1 MTTTG
6 LIGDIGATNARFA
19 LAHAGGISDELV
31 LKCGDY
37 PGLLDAARDYLARVA
52 PPSPPRAAAVAIA
65 GPVTGDWFEMTN
77 HPWHFSQEE
86 TRKALGLDVFH
97 LMNDFKA
104 VALSVPHLRD
114 ADLHRIG
121 GGAARPGGPIGIVG
135 PGTGLGVASLVWDGR
150 KYVAVPGEGG
160 HVTMPART
168 LREFDLFRVLIDQ
181 KYSHISAERVCSGKG
196 LVNVY
201 NALRI
206 LDGRADLP
214 DRTPEDIGAAAI
226 DGSCALSAEAKQLMT
241 SFLGRV
247 AGNLALTLG
256 THGGIYIA
264 GGIVGRWG
272 ADFDEELFRGEFESK
287 GRFRDYMAGI
297 PTLLIRHE
305 FPAFVGLQADLVSA
319 L

>member
-1 MTTTG
+1 
-6 LIGDIGATNARFA
+6 
-19 LAHAGGISDELV
+19 
-31 LKCGDY
+31 
-37 PGLLDAARDYLARVA
+37 
-52 PPSPPRAAAVAIA
+52 
-65 GPVTGDWFEMTN
+65 
-77 HPWHFSQEE
+77 
-86 TRKALGLDVFH
+86 
-97 LMNDFKA
+97 MNDFKA
-104 VALSVPHLRD
+104 VALPVPHLKG
-114 ADLHRIG
+114 ADLHAIG
-121 GGAARPGGPIGIVG
+121 GGAAVPRGPIGIVG

-206 LDGRADLP
+206 LDGRPDLP
-214 DRTPEDIGAAAI
+214 DRTPEEIGAAAI
-226 DGSCALSAEAKQLMT
+226 DGSCALCAEAKQLMT

-256 THGGIYIA
+256 AHGGIYIA

-272 ADFDEELFRGEFESK
+272 AHFDEALFRGEFESK
-287 GRFRDYMAGI
+287 GRFRDYMAAI

-305 FPAFVGLQADLVSA
+305 FPAFVGLHADLLSV
-319 L
+319 